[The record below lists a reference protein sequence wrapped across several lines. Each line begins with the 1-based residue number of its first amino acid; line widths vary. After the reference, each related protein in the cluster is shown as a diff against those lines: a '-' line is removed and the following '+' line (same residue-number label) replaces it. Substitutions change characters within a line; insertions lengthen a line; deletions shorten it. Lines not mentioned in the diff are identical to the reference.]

1 MNIPSTIQEDIE
13 NNTDVQ
19 ISHRT
24 LNTCAY
30 LKYETN
36 WEVIKI
42 PMNNMINK
50 YKEYFDPYIEE
61 YEVDDDDER
70 RYLYS
75 PKKLSQDLYQTTEYW
90 SILLYINECHSILDF
105 KPHGTIKVVNP
116 GVITELLNEIL
127 IQEGVLT

>member
-1 MNIPSTIQEDIE
+1 MLSWSYRRFSRVSRLYYHI
-13 NNTDVQ
+13 V
-19 ISHRT
+19 
-24 LNTCAY
+24 
-30 LKYETN
+30 
-36 WEVIKI
+36 
-42 PMNNMINK
+42 NK